1 MRLSISE
8 AMKVI
13 AETEAFEEE
22 EIDGEDTTT
31 VEEDDND
38 LRPTKPSH
46 IDFGE
51 STVKP
56 NDFDVMKRLGYIG
69 ENDGVWF
76 ADNEIT
82 PEPEDDETVESRLEG
97 VNRRNLKIINF
108 KHALYPGLVLE
119 IIHSAE
125 DRFSCY
131 ELLNQCI

>member
-1 MRLSISE
+1 
-8 AMKVI
+8 MKVI
-13 AETEAFEEE
+13 TETEAFEEE

-31 VEEDDND
+31 TVEDDND

-56 NDFDVMKRLGYIG
+56 NDFDVMKRLGYID

-119 IIHSAE
+119 IIRSAE

-131 ELLNQCI
+131 ELLNLCT